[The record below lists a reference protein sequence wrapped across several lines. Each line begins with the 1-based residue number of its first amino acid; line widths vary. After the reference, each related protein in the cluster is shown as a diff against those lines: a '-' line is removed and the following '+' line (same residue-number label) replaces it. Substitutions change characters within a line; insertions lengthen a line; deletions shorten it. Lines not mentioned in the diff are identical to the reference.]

1 MKIARRPRRKIG
13 KSARRGVAA
22 VEASILIPLFI
33 VLFLGAMD
41 AGQFANCYQKVS
53 DASRE
58 GARTAARFGTTD
70 VSSVETAVLDYL
82 GDMFPGVSEST
93 LSSAVQVTVRNS
105 GGTITGSQL
114 GSTGT
119 GSQVDVEV
127 SFQFDSIRWISGLQ
141 ILGGWN
147 VQATGT
153 MRRE

>member
-1 MKIARRPRRKIG
+1 MQTARRQRRKIG
-13 KSARRGVAA
+13 NSARRGVAA
-22 VEASILIPLFI
+22 VEAAILIPLFI

-41 AGQFANCYQKVS
+41 MGQFANCYQKVS

-58 GARTAARFGTTD
+58 GARTAARFGTSD
-70 VSSVETAVLDYL
+70 VSTVETAVLEYL
-82 GDMFPGVSEST
+82 GDMFPRVSEST

-105 GGTITGSQL
+105 GGTITGSDL
-114 GSTGT
+114 GSTST

-127 SFQFDSIRWISGLQ
+127 SLQFDSVRWISGLQ

-147 VQATGT
+147 VQATGM

>member
-1 MKIARRPRRKIG
+1 MQTTRRQRRKIG
-13 KSARRGVAA
+13 KSARSGVAA
-22 VEASILIPLFI
+22 VEAAIVIPLFL
-33 VLFLGAMD
+33 VLFLGAVD

-58 GARTAARFGTTD
+58 GARTAARFGTSD

-105 GGTITGSQL
+105 GGAITGSNL
-114 GSTGT
+114 GSTST
-119 GSQVDVEV
+119 GSQVAVEV
-127 SFQFDSIRWISGLQ
+127 SLQFDSVRWISGLQ

-147 VQATGT
+147 VQATAM